1 MKHFQMVE
9 YEGVN
14 ETILQRYMRDVI
26 KERKKRHVDHAK
38 KKVNKIENE
47 PTISPILIRENAE
60 ALEQR
65 IKMFFLEK
73 GVKIEK
79 LYHKHVVEYVN
90 SIIETTGKQMI
101 EIDKEEEAIEFNPI
115 VETIKLEKEKRK
127 QYESLRKETDLD
139 KKLAM
144 MKDPKLKNREKFIK
158 LYI

>member
-9 YEGVN
+9 YDGVN

-38 KKVNKIENE
+38 KKANKIENE
-47 PTISPILIRENAE
+47 PAISPILIRENAE

-65 IKMFFLEK
+65 IKTFFLEK

-79 LYHKHVVEYVN
+79 LHHKHVVEYVN
-90 SIIETTGKQMI
+90 SIIEMTGKQMI
-101 EIDKEEEAIEFNPI
+101 EIDKEEETIEFNPI

-127 QYESLRKETDLD
+127 QYENLRKETDLD

-144 MKDPKLKNREKFIK
+144 MKDPKLKNKEKYIK
-158 LYI
+158 LYM